1 VRHAQGVHNIAL
13 EEKGEKPESEKLF
26 DAHLSPKGLQQ
37 VSERRNQ
44 ILESGLLN
52 TVELVITSPLC
63 RAMETSIGIFRGQGY
78 VNISEDFAKANN
90 FPPIVA
96 LEICRER
103 MVIFNIHCVFKS

>member
-1 VRHAQGVHNIAL
+1 MENASNLDLMEHFHVRHAQGVHNIAL

-63 RAMETSIGIFRGQGY
+63 RYYHLNLDFRLK
-78 VNISEDFAKANN
+78 NW
-90 FPPIVA
+90 
-96 LEICRER
+96 
-103 MVIFNIHCVFKS
+103 